1 MPRIAAYSFA
11 NPAGPDHD
19 TTGAHPPC
27 SSTSTLGI
35 REQTS
40 PATVTYVRPTTPL
53 PAYDASQPDQV
64 AAWSTKASAYCPA
77 GTYGIGYSPT
87 TKRFT
92 IQALSSLGFL
102 PVFPEQMA
110 VWLGFTQDLTGAAY
124 GTHWVGASAPASVVE
139 LLGVTV
145 EPPMDAARVELKEYR
160 HGRAIAIAWGN
171 HAMHRVTLY
180 VGAADIRAFDP
191 GYVMTGRVRIS
202 QVNMNY
208 AAYSQSNLG
217 GVVDGFVV
225 ATTDLVEDGDIGELW
240 TVTML
245 VAVPRG

>member
-1 MPRIAAYSFA
+1 MRVIGDQSIGVVA
-11 NPAGPDHD
+11 H
-19 TTGAHPPC
+19 GAD
-27 SSTSTLGI
+27 G
-35 REQTS
+35 
-40 PATVTYVRPTTPL
+40 
-53 PAYDASQPDQV
+53 
-64 AAWSTKASAYCPA
+64 SA
-77 GTYGIGYSPT
+77 
-87 TKRFT
+87 
-92 IQALSSLGFL
+92 
-102 PVFPEQMA
+102 
-110 VWLGFTQDLTGAAY
+110 
-124 GTHWVGASAPASVVE
+124 
-139 LLGVTV
+139 
-145 EPPMDAARVELKEYR
+145 
-160 HGRAIAIAWGN
+160 
-171 HAMHRVTLY
+171 